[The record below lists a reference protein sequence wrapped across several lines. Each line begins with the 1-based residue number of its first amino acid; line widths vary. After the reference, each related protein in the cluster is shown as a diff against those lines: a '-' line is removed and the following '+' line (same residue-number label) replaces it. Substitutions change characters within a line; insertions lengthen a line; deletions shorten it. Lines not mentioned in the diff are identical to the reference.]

1 MKVRETGSDVTEREG
16 EMRVDREVWQRPVVS
31 LQPLRLI
38 ERAEDHDRVQL
49 RKSPSQNEGQMGD
62 NAGRR
67 VEKPADDI

>member
-16 EMRVDREVWQRPVVS
+16 EMRVDREVWQRAVVA

-49 RKSPSQNEGQMGD
+49 GKSPSQIEGQTGN